1 MYLLT
6 PFFENSKSFFACGF
20 PCVAYNVREVRE
32 VNKMPLSE
40 ARKRANKKYSDAHL
54 DAMRFDAPKGF
65 KERVRAA
72 AERAGV
78 SPSTYMRDAII
89 ARMEQD
95 EQVPKE

>member
-1 MYLLT
+1 MART
-6 PFFENSKSFFACGF
+6 
-20 PCVAYNVREVRE
+20 
-32 VNKMPLSE
+32 E
-40 ARKRANKKYSDAHL
+40 AQKRASRKYNATHT

-65 KERVRAA
+65 KERVCAA

-95 EQVPKE
+95 AQVPKE

>member
-1 MYLLT
+1 
-6 PFFENSKSFFACGF
+6 
-20 PCVAYNVREVRE
+20 
-32 VNKMPLSE
+32 MPSTE
-40 ARKRANKKYSDAHL
+40 AQKRASRKYMANHI

-89 ARMEQD
+89 ARIEQD
-95 EQVPKE
+95 EQASKE

>member
-1 MYLLT
+1 
-6 PFFENSKSFFACGF
+6 
-20 PCVAYNVREVRE
+20 
-32 VNKMPLSE
+32 MPSTE
-40 ARKRANKKYSDAHL
+40 AQKRASRKYMANHI

>member
-1 MYLLT
+1 M
-6 PFFENSKSFFACGF
+6 
-20 PCVAYNVREVRE
+20 
-32 VNKMPLSE
+32 
-40 ARKRANKKYSDAHL
+40 ANHI

-95 EQVPKE
+95 AQVPKE

>member
-1 MYLLT
+1 
-6 PFFENSKSFFACGF
+6 
-20 PCVAYNVREVRE
+20 
-32 VNKMPLSE
+32 MPLSE
-40 ARKRANKKYSDAHL
+40 ARKRANKKYSDTHL
-54 DAMRFDAPKGF
+54 DAMRFDAPKGV

-95 EQVPKE
+95 AQVPKE

>member
-1 MYLLT
+1 
-6 PFFENSKSFFACGF
+6 
-20 PCVAYNVREVRE
+20 
-32 VNKMPLSE
+32 MPLSE

-65 KERVRAA
+65 KERA

-95 EQVPKE
+95 AQAPKE